1 MYNKRKKYAELK
13 ECDIMM
19 KITRDYV
26 HDIMR
31 KEQEPV
37 AVCDSG
43 DVVIFETRDCYN
55 DAIIP
60 GPKQPKEGEPEYA
73 NPATG
78 PLFVKGAMPGD
89 QLKVEILKIDL
100 APQAVMRT
108 SPTAGAFP
116 HYFTERFFKIFD
128 IVDGEYVQFD
138 ETLKLKLD
146 PMIGVIGTA
155 PAGEGIDTETPYD
168 HGGNMDCNKIGAGTT
183 LYLPVNTEGALLSMG
198 DLHALMGDGEVLICG
213 LEIAGEV
220 TVRVT
225 VLKDELK
232 VPAPFLIRDGKV
244 MTVQSAKTLDEASVK
259 AANAMMDFV
268 TRATKLEPWKS
279 GMLMSLLSNMAVCQ
293 IVDPM
298 MTIRVEFPLEIL
310 EHYGVQ
316 LP

>member
-1 MYNKRKKYAELK
+1 
-13 ECDIMM
+13 MM

-26 HDIMR
+26 HGIMR

-43 DVVIFETRDCYN
+43 DIVIFETRDCYN
-55 DAIIP
+55 DTIIP
-60 GPKQPKEGEPEYA
+60 GPKQPKEGDPHYD

-89 QLKVEILKIDL
+89 QLKVEILNIDL

-116 HYFTERFFKIFD
+116 HYFTERYFRIFD
-128 IVDGEYVQFD
+128 IVDKEYVQFD
-138 ETLKLKLD
+138 EDLKLKLC

-155 PAGEGIDTETPYD
+155 PAGEGIDTETPFD
-168 HGGNMDCNKIGAGTT
+168 HGGNMDCNKIGVGTT

-225 VLKDELK
+225 VLKDQLK
-232 VPAPFLIRDGKV
+232 APTLFLVRDGKV
-244 MTVQSAKTLDEASVK
+244 MTVQSCETLDEASVK
-259 AANAMMDFV
+259 AANAMMEFV

-293 IVDPM
+293 IVDPLK
-298 MTIRVEFPLEIL
+298 TIRVEFPLEIL